1 MITSNARLPVAGRGE
16 SGDRR
21 DACPTRHAS
30 PRPDVFGAARSL
42 RLAFI
47 LLLLAIPSL
56 RAADTNVFLESWLAA
71 QASLKTW
78 SADCTQTRALQ
89 TLTTPLV
96 ATGKVW
102 FAAPDRFRL
111 ELGQPARTIALRRGD
126 TMWIIYPKLK
136 RAERY
141 ELGGSAAGPWR
152 DALALLDAGF
162 PQSRAQIDK
171 QFRITSLVATNGTHE
186 LAMQPTSG
194 MARRFITQ
202 VGVTVSTN
210 DCVLLAT
217 ELTFADG
224 SRMRYDFT
232 HIVANPA
239 LDASRFE
246 PELGADFTI
255 TEPLKP

>member
-1 MITSNARLPVAGRGE
+1 M
-16 SGDRR
+16 
-21 DACPTRHAS
+21 
-30 PRPDVFGAARSL
+30 
-42 RLAFI
+42 AFL
-47 LLLLAIPSL
+47 LLLLAIPNL
-56 RAADTNVFLESWLAA
+56 RAADTNAFLESWLAA

-78 SADCTQTRALQ
+78 SADCVQTRALP

-111 ELGQPARTIALRRGD
+111 ELGQPVRTIALRRGD
-126 TMWIIYPKLK
+126 TLWIIYPKLK

-171 QFRITSLVATNGTHE
+171 QFRVASLLTTHGTHE
-186 LAMQPTSG
+186 LALQPTSG

-210 DCVLLAT
+210 ACVLLAT

-224 SRMRYDFT
+224 SRMRNDFT
-232 HIVANPA
+232 HIVTNPP

-246 PELGADFTI
+246 PSLGADFTI